1 MLVSVI
7 FAISALLTLLI
18 KNIAQKHAIVDT
30 PSARSSH
37 TVATPRGG
45 GLAIMI
51 AFFLGISYLFFT
63 AQLSTGLYSALFAT
77 LPIIAVSLLDDIRPQ
92 SVRIRLSVQ
101 LLCSILALY
110 ALGGVTQ
117 MNLGIV
123 LLEGFWVNILALL
136 MLLWLTN
143 LFNFLDGIDGYAA
156 SEALFVALGAYF
168 LFHTEPPLYLAAAT
182 AGFLLF
188 NWHRAS
194 IFMGDVGSAPLGF
207 IIGVFALH
215 ESSSEHFVGWIVLVS
230 LFLFDATLTL
240 VRRLR
245 NHEEIWKPHK
255 KHMYQRLHQWGLSH
269 SDVVLLLMRYNAV
282 ALLLLWLFTPQYY
295 WLVLLIVGILFTII
309 LHIVDRKKAFE

>member
-1 MLVSVI
+1 MLVIVI

-30 PSARSSH
+30 PNARSSH

-63 AQLSTGLYSALFAT
+63 AQLSTALYSALFAT

-92 SVRIRLSVQ
+92 SVRIRLSIQ

-156 SEALFVALGAYF
+156 SEALFVALGAYL

-230 LFLFDATLTL
+230 LFLFDATVTL
-240 VRRLR
+240 IRRLR
-245 NHEEIWKPHK
+245 NHEEIWKPHR

-295 WLVLLIVGILFTII
+295 WLVLLIVSILFTII